1 MGVAGL
7 TILAVFVFV
16 ALFADVL
23 VPEARL
29 SVTNA
34 PGAPLEPPSSQFWLG
49 TDELGRSVL
58 DLVIQGSQISLL
70 VGFLATGISMLIG
83 SLVGITA
90 GYFGGWVDVLLM
102 RFTDWFLVIPFLP
115 LAIVLAA
122 ILGRSLF
129 VIAFVIGII
138 TWPGTAR
145 VVRAQVLTLKERP
158 YVERARALGA
168 SNRQIIGR
176 HILPNV
182 FPLIFA
188 NTILVVAVA
197 ISPKPPLLPGAGRPL
212 QRLLGQHPG
221 VGLRGGR
228 HLARRLVVPGPA
240 GPVHRSRGARL
251 HHVRLRLRRD
261 PRPQAAKAMS
271 ETPRH
276 ELLEIKN
283 LRVLYEVRGKKAPA
297 VDGVDLSLGAGD
309 ALGLAGESGCGK
321 STLAL
326 ACLGLA
332 SAQRDGRGVDPLSR
346 TRRSS
351 GPSPVG
357 SGRCGGRGSP
367 WSSRGR

>member
-7 TILAVFVFV
+7 AILVVFVLI

-23 VPEARL
+23 APEARL

-34 PGAPLEPPSSQFWLG
+34 PGAPLEPPSVRFWLG

-70 VGFLATGISMLIG
+70 VGFLATAISMLIG
-83 SLVGITA
+83 ALVGIVA
-90 GYFGGWVDVLLM
+90 GYFGGWVDVILM

-129 VIAFVIGII
+129 VIALVIGVT

-168 SNRQIIGR
+168 GDRQIIGR

-197 ISPKPPLLPGAGRPL
+197 ILTEATLSFLGLGDPFSVSWGSILESAFAEGA
-212 QRLLGQHPG
+212 
-221 VGLRGGR
+221 
-228 HLARRLVVPGPA
+228 
-240 GPVHRSRGARL
+240 
-251 HHVRLRLRRD
+251 
-261 PRPQAAKAMS
+261 
-271 ETPRH
+271 
-276 ELLEIKN
+276 I
-283 LRVLYEVRGKKAPA
+283 
-297 VDGVDLSLGAGD
+297 SLGAWWYLVPPGLCIVLVV
-309 ALGLAGESGCGK
+309 LGFTMCGYAFDEI
-321 STLAL
+321 L
-326 ACLGLA
+326 
-332 SAQRDGRGVDPLSR
+332 DPRLR
-346 TRRSS
+346 KR
-351 GPSPVG
+351 
-357 SGRCGGRGSP
+357 
-367 WSSRGR
+367 